1 MVFQKVKISILLF
14 GEVNITTANSS
25 QRLKIFEISDIAAKL
40 VSPK

>member
-1 MVFQKVKISILLF
+1 MVFQKVKISTPLF

-25 QRLKIFEISDIAAKL
+25 QCLKIFKISDIAAKL